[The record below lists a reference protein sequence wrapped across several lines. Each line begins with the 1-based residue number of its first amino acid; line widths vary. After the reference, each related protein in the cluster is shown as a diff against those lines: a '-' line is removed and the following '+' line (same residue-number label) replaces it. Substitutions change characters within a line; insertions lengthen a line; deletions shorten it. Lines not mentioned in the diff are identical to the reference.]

1 MTTLWLDADACPKL
15 IREIC
20 FRAAERC
27 QVHLYL
33 VANQPIAHPPSPW
46 LHKLVVSSGFD
57 VADNTIVERA
67 VAGDIAVTAD
77 IPLAAELM
85 AKQVAVINPRGEEYN
100 ADTVRQRLN
109 LRDFMDTMRS
119 SGIQTGGPP
128 PLGERERRAFA
139 NALDRLL
146 AKRAGR

>member
-57 VADNTIVERA
+57 APT
-67 VAGDIAVTAD
+67 T
-77 IPLAAELM
+77 PS
-85 AKQVAVINPRGEEYN
+85 
-100 ADTVRQRLN
+100 
-109 LRDFMDTMRS
+109 S
-119 SGIQTGGPP
+119 SGRWLVI
-128 PLGERERRAFA
+128 LR
-139 NALDRLL
+139 
-146 AKRAGR
+146 